1 MQRFTSMT
9 NPVLVL
15 LELGSAAAAFFL
27 CGSSFVTHAQSASE
41 LSAFVGT
48 WKINPAKTKMGRNGP
63 TGQNILRST
72 TFTFK
77 FVPDGQN
84 VRMDVYAEYPQ
95 PSPTRMA
102 RVITGRI
109 LPCEST
115 DSCLTAGGDP
125 KEQTYAWYEIDSHML
140 ARMFW
145 VKGKPYDYS
154 SMCVSTDG
162 KTLTLISWAPETPEY
177 QNVQVFDKKP

>member
-1 MQRFTSMT
+1 MFNHRIVGAAWAVLMAVSLSMPGT
-9 NPVLVL
+9 T
-15 LELGSAAAAFFL
+15 AM
-27 CGSSFVTHAQSASE
+27 AQSPAD
-41 LSAFVGT
+41 LDAFMGT

-63 TGQNILRST
+63 DAPNILRST

-77 FVPDGQN
+77 FVPDGKG
-84 VRMDVYAEYPQ
+84 VRMDVYAEDAQ

-102 RVITGRI
+102 RVVTGGVV
-109 LPCEST
+109 LPCESK

-125 KEQTYAWYEIDSHML
+125 KEQTYAWYKVDDHVL
-140 ARMFW
+140 ARLFW

-162 KTLTLISWAPETPEY
+162 KTLTLISWAPETPQY
-177 QNVQVFDKKP
+177 QNIQVFDKQP